1 MAVKKLTNGNDN
13 FTGTDAIDDVD
24 GLAGDDTIRGQGGN
38 DILFGNDGNDVISG
52 GSGNDKV
59 DGGDDND
66 TLDGG
71 TGDDKVLGGKGD
83 DLMAGGAGND
93 TLNGNDGIDVLDGGI
108 GVDKLFGD
116 AGNDFI
122 YGGTG
127 FDTLYG
133 GAGNDYLFG
142 GVENDTLYGGGGSDF
157 LEGGDGA
164 DILADTSDLNNYGGN
179 SSERDEMVGGLGA
192 DTFYGGYDTMWG
204 GVGNDTFNIRN
215 QGIAYGGIGD
225 DKITVTN
232 SNPALGSWLEGGFG
246 NDTIVAGAG
255 NDVMFSGYGADTL
268 KGGGGNDNYVMT
280 FDNMN
285 DTIVENAG
293 AGIDTIYFIRDFKDD
308 GRDDDV
314 GDDGKELDPP
324 STSTNPYKFSV
335 TLGANIENGVLDDQV
350 YVIRPVAQSITYI
363 PALLTGNELNNRL
376 TGSGFVDY
384 LNGAGGN
391 DIIDAAAGDDFIY
404 VGQGTDTIDGG
415 IGSDTIISS
424 VSFKLSSQ
432 ATRVENIDLLDAA
445 GAASAGGTSGNN
457 YMVGNKSNNTLE
469 GGAGDD
475 ILDGGYY
482 STFESVVD
490 PLKATGIDTLIGG
503 TGNDTYRVDSVDD
516 KISENANT
524 GGVDTIEF
532 KSVDSTITVIDVY
545 RLADGVENLII
556 LDTKLKGVDGNNLNN
571 RIIGSSAINI
581 LKGGYGDDY
590 LDGAT
595 GVDTFEGGYGD
606 DTFVVDNL
614 SEIIKEIAGQ
624 GNDWVQSEKIDL
636 DLGTQGNWTDIENA
650 RLTGT
655 GDFDVTGRETDN
667 YLIGNAGDN
676 MLNGGDGIDT
686 LEGGLGDDTYVVDTT
701 TDTLIEVANE
711 KDTAGKIKV
720 GWIDSIQ
727 SSITFDMSKL
737 FNFEK
742 LSLTGSNSINGT
754 GNLNDNEI
762 RGNDSVNILN
772 GLAGNDILDGA
783 GGLDTLIGGTGND
796 TYRLSGDGDKV
807 VEKTGLGE
815 GIDTIEIGITF
826 SLGLATN
833 VENLTLSGTFA
844 ANGTGTEGDN
854 LLIGNSASNILTGL
868 GGVDKLIGG
877 DGADTLIGG
886 TGTDTLDLTETLAN
900 RDIVRFAVG
909 DSKASANEADKV
921 IKFSSLYD
929 TLDLA
934 STKIAATSNAKDGED
949 VGTIKSHKID
959 NGIIKFDDTGSF
971 ISELP
976 ISTSNLANAIDYLKL
991 NITDQSTV
999 AFKVGSD
1006 MWVFQDAGGSAA
1018 DTLITLVGV
1027 TGITSL
1033 STSLFGTTTL
1043 HIA

>member
-1 MAVKKLTNGNDN
+1 MAVKKLTTGNDN
-13 FTGTDAIDDVD
+13 FTGTDAIDEVD

-38 DILFGNDGNDVISG
+38 DNLFGNVGNDVISG
-52 GSGNDKV
+52 DAGNDKV
-59 DGGDDND
+59 DGGDGND

-108 GVDKLFGD
+108 GVDKLYGD

-142 GVENDTLYGGGGSDF
+142 GVENDILYGGGGSDF

-164 DILADTSDLNNYGGN
+164 DILADTNDLNNYGGN
-179 SSERDEMVGGLGA
+179 SSEKDEMVGGLGA

-232 SNPALGSWLEGGFG
+232 TNPALGSWLEGGFG
-246 NDTIVAGAG
+246 NDTIVGGSG
-255 NDVMFSGYGADTL
+255 NDVLFSGYGADTL

-280 FDNMN
+280 FDNMV
-285 DTIVENAG
+285 DTITENAG
-293 AGIDTIYFIRDFKDD
+293 AGTDTIYFIRDFKDD

-324 STSTNPYKFSV
+324 QTPPNGPYNYVV
-335 TLGANIENGVLDDQV
+335 TLAANVENGVLDDQV
-350 YVIRPVAQSITYI
+350 YIFNPDQVTYVR
-363 PALLTGNELNNRL
+363 AWLNGNTMNNRL
-376 TGSGFVDY
+376 QGSA
-384 LNGAGGN
+384 LNDILDGHEGN
-391 DIIDAAAGDDFIY
+391 DTIIAGDGEDIIFT
-404 VGQGTDTIDGG
+404 GQGTDTIDGG
-415 IGSDTIISS
+415 AGIDLIVSSIG
-424 VSFKLSSQ
+424 FKLSSQ
-432 ATRVENIDLLDAA
+432 AVGVENIDLLDAA
-445 GAASAGGTSGNN
+445 GAANAGGTSGNN
-457 YMVGNKSNNTLE
+457 YMVGNKFNNTLD

-475 ILDGGYY
+475 LLDGW
-482 STFESVVD
+482 FESSKFETVLD

-503 TGNDTYRVDSVDD
+503 TGNDTYRIDSVND
-516 KISENANT
+516 KIIENANT
-524 GGVDTIEF
+524 GGVDTVEF

-545 RLADGVENLII
+545 RLADGVENLTM
-556 LDTKLKGVDGNNLNN
+556 LDTKLKEADGNNLNN

-590 LDGAT
+590 LDGGT

-614 SEIIKEIAGQ
+614 SEIIKEVAGQ
-624 GNDWVQSEKIDL
+624 GNDWVQSDKINL

-655 GDFDVTGRETDN
+655 GDFYVTGRETDN

-676 MLNGGDGIDT
+676 VLTGGDGTDT

-701 TDTLIEVANE
+701 TDILIEVANE
-711 KDTAGKIKV
+711 TDTLGKIKA

-727 SSITFDMSKL
+727 SSVTFDMSKL

-742 LSLTGSNSINGT
+742 LSLSGSSSINGT

-796 TYRLSGDGDKV
+796 TYRLSGDGDKIT
-807 VEKTGLGE
+807 EKAGE
-815 GIDTIEIGITF
+815 GTDTIEIQNTF
-826 SLGLATN
+826 SLQDVSN
-833 VENLTLSGTFA
+833 VENLTFTGTFA
-844 ANGTGTEGDN
+844 ANGTGTDGDN
-854 LLIGNSASNILTGL
+854 VLIGNSASNVLTGL
-868 GGVDKLIGG
+868 AGADKLYGS

-886 TGTDTLDLTETLAN
+886 AGTDTLDLTETLAN

-934 STKIAATSNAKDGED
+934 STKIAATSAAKDGED
-949 VGTIKSHKID
+949 VGSIKSHKID

-971 ISELP
+971 VSELP
-976 ISTSNLANAIDYLKL
+976 ISTSNLANVIDYLKL

-1006 MWVFQDAGGSAA
+1006 MWIFQDAGGSAA

-1033 STSLFGTTTL
+1033 STSLFGSTTI